1 MKINNNDD
9 LTRIW
14 FMVCNAIPPIGFFL
28 YFRYRNQFPNKA
40 KRALTSA
47 VTGIPV
53 ALISGYIL
61 NTYIL
66 N

>member
-1 MKINNNDD
+1 MATNNTDT
-9 LTRIW
+9 LSRLWTI
-14 FMVCNAIPPIGFFL
+14 VSNAIPPIGFFL
-28 YFRYRNQFPNKA
+28 YFRHRNQYPGKA

-47 VTGIPV
+47 VTGIPP
-53 ALISGYIL
+53 ALIASYVM